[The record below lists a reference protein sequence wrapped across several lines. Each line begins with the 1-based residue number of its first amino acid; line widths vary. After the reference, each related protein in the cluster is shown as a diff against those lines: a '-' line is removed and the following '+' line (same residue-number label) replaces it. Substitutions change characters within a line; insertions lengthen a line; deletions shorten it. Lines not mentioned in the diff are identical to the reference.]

1 MKLITPFPLFITITL
16 HQCSPSLI
24 YKDRHSVRKMCHL
37 NRDQIILIFS
47 PLAKCSI
54 YLSLTSLRKTQ
65 YWKLK
70 NCQENRQ
77 FKPCW
82 SQICADLQVDIFLF
96 FFFCKW
102 TIPAF
107 EWGAWQRFW
116 AQDQSGAPIF
126 ILLMEFTF
134 CITDLLITLTP
145 HHHNVAILLK

>member
-96 FFFCKW
+96 FFFLQMNYPCFW
-102 TIPAF
+102 MRSMAEVLSTRPIRGSNIHPSD
-107 EWGAWQRFW
+107 GIYILHNRFI
-116 AQDQSGAPIF
+116 DHFDSSP
-126 ILLMEFTF
+126 
-134 CITDLLITLTP
+134 P
-145 HHHNVAILLK
+145 

>member
-24 YKDRHSVRKMCHL
+24 YKDRHSIRKMCHQ

-65 YWKLK
+65 YWNLK

-82 SQICADLQVDIFLF
+82 SQICADLQLTSF
-96 FFFCKW
+96 FFF
-102 TIPAF
+102 F
-107 EWGAWQRFW
+107 FVNEL
-116 AQDQSGAPIF
+116 S
-126 ILLMEFTF
+126 LLLNEEHGRGSEHKTNQGLQYSSF
-134 CITDLLITLTP
+134 
-145 HHHNVAILLK
+145 